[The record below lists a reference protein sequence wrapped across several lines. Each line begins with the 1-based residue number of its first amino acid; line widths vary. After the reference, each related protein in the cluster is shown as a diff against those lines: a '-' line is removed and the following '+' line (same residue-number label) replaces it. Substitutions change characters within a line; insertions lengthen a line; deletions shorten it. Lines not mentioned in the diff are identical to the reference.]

1 MKDNP
6 TENKYVLEWKSKQT
20 GKEGKSGLH
29 DIKEIEQKVF
39 TLKEKY
45 PDLEHWITSAK

>member
-1 MKDNP
+1 MKDSP
-6 TENKYVLEWKSKQT
+6 AENKYVLECKSKQA

-29 DIKEIEQKVF
+29 NIKEIEQKVF

-45 PDLEHWITSAK
+45 PDLEHWIESVN